1 MNPACTTS
9 SSRATSAGPPRTSA
23 IGRVCGQCERWRQ
36 HPLITAAALDHWH
49 VHPPGMASLD
59 PALPVV
65 RDEEAGTRGDVA
77 AQVRRPCGHE
87 PSGSISSIYPLEIP
101 SSSADRRRPLVTLG
115 ECPGTAGGPG
125 LRVSSGLCHELSRGP
140 ATPHRAFSDSAL
152 VAASGVQGQCH
163 GHWPHLLI
171 AWRWR
176 LNSAARSH
184 CIRRAGHTW
193 DESRTAG
200 RSTGVIAGRGI
211 RPDLCSH
218 GL

>member
-9 SSRATSAGPPRTSA
+9 SSRATSAGPPRASA
-23 IGRVCGQCERWRQ
+23 IGRVP

-115 ECPGTAGGPG
+115 EC
-125 LRVSSGLCHELSRGP
+125 
-140 ATPHRAFSDSAL
+140 
-152 VAASGVQGQCH
+152 
-163 GHWPHLLI
+163 
-171 AWRWR
+171 
-176 LNSAARSH
+176 
-184 CIRRAGHTW
+184 
-193 DESRTAG
+193 
-200 RSTGVIAGRGI
+200 
-211 RPDLCSH
+211 
-218 GL
+218 